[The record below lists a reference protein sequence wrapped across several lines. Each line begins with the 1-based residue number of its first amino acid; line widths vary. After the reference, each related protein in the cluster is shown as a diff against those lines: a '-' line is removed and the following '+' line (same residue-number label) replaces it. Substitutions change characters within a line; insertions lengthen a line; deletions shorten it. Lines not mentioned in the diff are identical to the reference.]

1 MFFSN
6 VNHELRTPLTL
17 IIVPLNDVLA
27 DHDAYALPDGVRDR
41 LQVVSRNAHRL
52 LNLVNSLLDFSG
64 LESGRIHAYFHPVDL
79 AGVTADLASLF
90 RNAINQG
97 NIKYDVVMPEDEVEV
112 WIDLDLWEKVVFN
125 IIGNAFK
132 YCLSG
137 SIEVKIRKGK
147 RYAEFSVTD
156 TGCGIAESELGRIFE
171 RFHRVESTS
180 RSQEGTGIGLALT
193 LEIVKVLGG
202 TMDVQSVL
210 NEGTTF
216 FVRLPYGNAHLP
228 AHQISAVTENKLVE
242 DMPRKTH
249 LAIVEEASRW
259 VSNSNEPVTISLDS
273 TVFADDS
280 DTIVEHS
287 NASTSDLGSGYA
299 SGSAPLPSS
308 GGIPSHDALSIHN
321 SVILLADDNA
331 DMRKYCRSI
340 LAKKFRIVEVADGQA
355 ALDYAR
361 EFSPDLIVSDVMMP
375 RLGGYELLKL
385 LREDSATKLIPIILL
400 SAHAGTE
407 ARVDGLLAGAD
418 DYLACLF
425 PLCSFHPLIVTRY

>member
-17 IIVPLNDVLA
+17 ILGPLNDVLA
-27 DHDAYALPDGVRDR
+27 DREAYALPDDVRDR

-64 LESGRIHAYFHPVDL
+64 LESGRIHAYFRPIDL
-79 AGVTADLASLF
+79 ATATADLASLF
-90 RNAINQG
+90 RNAIKKG
-97 NIKYDVVMPEDEVEV
+97 DILYEVIMPDEEVEV

-137 SIEVKIRKGK
+137 SIVVRIRKCK
-147 RYAEFSVTD
+147 RYAELSVTD

-171 RFHRVESTS
+171 RFHRVESSS

-202 TMDVQSVL
+202 TMDVQSVFG
-210 NEGTTF
+210 EGSTF
-216 FVRLPYGNAHLP
+216 FVRLPYGNSHLP
-228 AHQISAVTENKLVE
+228 AHQVSAVPVAEE
-242 DMPRKTH
+242 PPREVQNPG
-249 LAIVEEASRW
+249 IVEEASSW
-259 VSNSNEPVTISLDS
+259 TSNNPMSISLDLPPM
-273 TVFADDS
+273 ADDS
-280 DTIVEHS
+280 DTVIDAS
-287 NASTSDLGSGYA
+287 NASSSDSGSGCA
-299 SGSAPLPSS
+299 LGPSALGPDITSP
-308 GGIPSHDALSIHN
+308 HDALSIDN

-340 LAKKFRIVEVADGQA
+340 LAKKFKIVEVADGQA

-375 RLGGYELLKL
+375 RLGGYELLKY
-385 LREDSATKLIPIILL
+385 LREDPATKLIPIILL

-418 DYLACLF
+418 DYLVCLL
-425 PLCSFHPLIVTRY
+425 PYIDLTEN